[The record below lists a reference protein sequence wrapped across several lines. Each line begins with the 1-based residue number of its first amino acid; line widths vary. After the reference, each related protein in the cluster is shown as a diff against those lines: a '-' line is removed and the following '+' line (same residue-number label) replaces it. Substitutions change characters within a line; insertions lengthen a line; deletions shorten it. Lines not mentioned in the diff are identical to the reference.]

1 MADHQPMRPVD
12 EGLLHEWLDG
22 QLDAAT
28 GAQIERWVAE
38 DPAWAAALAEAR
50 GLIAAS
56 RRITRALDDVPA
68 DVIPR
73 DGVLAAGA
81 ARAMA
86 EAPMAAA
93 AAPPPEGDTAA
104 VPMTARVAA
113 GRAPAV
119 TPRAHRP
126 RLQWWTWRNAA
137 AIALVAGG
145 SAAVF
150 RVTQQTPE
158 LRPPATIAAN
168 SPAPVA
174 TMPSMV
180 DSVAMGATEM
190 PMTAGGSSSESAI
203 ADAAPLAARG
213 PALPL
218 DADVVAS
225 SERARAAAPAAP
237 PPPMSQKAEAV
248 VAEAKG
254 VADAAER
261 RTSAPAAA
269 AAPAAAEQ
277 ARTGAALE
285 PVRIG
290 ATRDTA
296 ARRVAGAAV
305 SSLAADARRDDS
317 TSRTSRLRPADV
329 ALSSV
334 VATSAGA
341 NRKEA
346 APAIGQVVDLAS
358 LGTRCLQ
365 VRPVGQNDAWFATI
379 DLDVSEVT
387 GGRREAR
394 VRLAV
399 DGEERG
405 IETGWRRVGAD
416 EVLVAPVPALGPVR
430 LSIATARADGQQPI
444 AVRWRTCT
452 PPQ

>member
-1 MADHQPMRPVD
+1 
-12 EGLLHEWLDG
+12 
-22 QLDAAT
+22 
-28 GAQIERWVAE
+28 
-38 DPAWAAALAEAR
+38 
-50 GLIAAS
+50 
-56 RRITRALDDVPA
+56 
-68 DVIPR
+68 
-73 DGVLAAGA
+73 
-81 ARAMA
+81 
-86 EAPMAAA
+86 
-93 AAPPPEGDTAA
+93 
-104 VPMTARVAA
+104 
-113 GRAPAV
+113 
-119 TPRAHRP
+119 
-126 RLQWWTWRNAA
+126 
-137 AIALVAGG
+137 
-145 SAAVF
+145 
-150 RVTQQTPE
+150 
-158 LRPPATIAAN
+158 
-168 SPAPVA
+168 
-174 TMPSMV
+174 
-180 DSVAMGATEM
+180 
-190 PMTAGGSSSESAI
+190 
-203 ADAAPLAARG
+203 
-213 PALPL
+213 
-218 DADVVAS
+218 
-225 SERARAAAPAAP
+225 
-237 PPPMSQKAEAV
+237 MSQKAEAV